1 MKKTEIPFRLF
12 RRASNPRLQ
21 EVSSAHLP
29 KNFTFF
35 PFRSKSNSF
44 FFFCFSHFHSQII
57 QLALDHEDYF
67 DGGLVVSLAGVKL

>member
-35 PFRSKSNSF
+35 PFRSKSNNF
-44 FFFCFSHFHSQII
+44 FFSHLSHFQRQII
-57 QLALDHEDYF
+57 QLDLDNEDNF
-67 DGGLVVSLAGVKL
+67 DGGLVVSLAGVKI